1 MTPFTFSTT
10 RSIISGSGKAAEIG
24 PIARPLL
31 GDKVLLVTDAGLRR
45 SGLLDPS
52 LASLRESGIDL
63 LVFDEV
69 VADPPESIV
78 LAAASAAIAHQA
90 TGVLAI
96 GGGSPMDVAKLAA
109 LLARSGEALVDI
121 YGVGNAKGPRLPL
134 MLVPTRIRKEGRR
147 LAHPAA
153 GCGAARSGADAGPA
167 ARHHCRHRRGCD
179 GACHRGLCLGEPQ

>member
-121 YGVGNAKGPRLPL
+121 YGVCLL
-134 MLVPTRIRKEGRR
+134 YTSD
-147 LAHPAA
+147 AA
-153 GCGAARSGADAGPA
+153 D
-167 ARHHCRHRRGCD
+167 
-179 GACHRGLCLGEPQ
+179 E